1 MPVCDFHVVELVVV
15 FLIVPVSDAVGIIVL
30 IVAIV
35 VVDDDVVIVIVVG
48 VVVVVLV
55 FALLVVVVAVAV
67 AVVVVVFLE
76 TGIDKVIAC
85 VIPVRHFLQDH
96 PDHNQSYQWLPVC
109 LQHRYVKSSIICL
122 LMIPH
127 PAMTSLIVGSSLA

>member
-1 MPVCDFHVVELVVV
+1 MPVCDFHVVELVVL
-15 FLIVPVSDAVGIIVL
+15 FLIVPVSDVVGIIVL

-55 FALLVVVVAVAV
+55 FALLVVVAVAV

>member
-1 MPVCDFHVVELVVV
+1 MCVPVCDFHVVELVVV
-15 FLIVPVSDAVGIIVL
+15 FLIVPVADAVGIIVL

-35 VVDDDVVIVIVVG
+35 VVVVDDVVVI

-55 FALLVVVVAVAV
+55 FALLLVVVVVADVV

-96 PDHNQSYQWLPVC
+96 LPVATSVFTASLC
-109 LQHRYVKSSIICL
+109 KVQHNMPTDDTASFRD
-122 LMIPH
+122 
-127 PAMTSLIVGSSLA
+127 IVDSR

>member
-1 MPVCDFHVVELVVV
+1 MCVPVCDFHVVELVVV
-15 FLIVPVSDAVGIIVL
+15 FLIVPVADAVGIIVL

-35 VVDDDVVIVIVVG
+35 VVVVDDVVVI

-55 FALLVVVVAVAV
+55 FALLLVVVVADVV

-96 PDHNQSYQWLPVC
+96 LPVATSVFTASLC
-109 LQHRYVKSSIICL
+109 KVQHNMPTDDTASFRD
-122 LMIPH
+122 
-127 PAMTSLIVGSSLA
+127 IVDSR

>member
-1 MPVCDFHVVELVVV
+1 MSVPVCDFHVVELVVE
-15 FLIVPVSDAVGIIVL
+15 FLIVPVADAVGMIVL

-35 VVDDDVVIVIVVG
+35 VVDDVVVVIVVG

-67 AVVVVVFLE
+67 VVVVFLE
-76 TGIDKVIAC
+76 TGLDKVIAC
-85 VIPVRHFLQDH
+85 VIPVRHLLQDH

-109 LQHRYVKSSIICL
+109 LQHRYVKSSILCL

-127 PAMTSLIVGSSLA
+127 PSMTSLIVGSSLA